1 MKDFWSENKGIIGK
15 LVLQQFG
22 AAFFGCSLI
31 LAASAVPTELRGK
44 MMLLASLFSILL
56 YVILLYNFMWEKGGL
71 DRIKIDGGRAERK
84 PLKGLWIAVA
94 ANLFNFLIAAC
105 ILVSHPFA
113 STKVWA
119 GTMNATGRLIAT
131 VWESMY
137 DGIVTNFAPNNPI
150 IFLLMVFPALI
161 VCEAAYLIG
170 LSNKKLFGF
179 LGKKKKEK

>member
-15 LVLQQFG
+15 LILQQFG

-31 LAASAVPTELRGK
+31 LAASAVPTELKGK
-44 MMLLASLFSILL
+44 MQLFASAFSILL
-56 YVILLYNFMWEKGGL
+56 YVFLIYNFMWEKGAE
-71 DRIKIDGGRAERK
+71 DRLKIDGGRMERK
-84 PLKGLWIAVA
+84 PLKGLWIGIA
-94 ANLFNFLIAAC
+94 ANIPNFIIAAC
-105 ILVSHPFA
+105 ILVSHPFT

-119 GTMNATGRLIAT
+119 GTMNAVGRLIAT

-137 DGIVTNFAPNNPI
+137 DGIVMNFAPNNPI
-150 IFLLMVFPALI
+150 IFLLMIFPALF

-179 LGKKKKEK
+179 LSKKKKEK